1 MQKIMVTDRELV
13 NLDGLTG
20 NDVIAL
26 IMDFETKYS
35 GVSLEYGYAAAS
47 YENAFDVYI
56 RYDRLENDHEFKIR
70 CEQVKEAYT
79 RAMKNKK
86 KRERAKQKKQADQ
99 EKLKEEQRRADWET
113 YQKLKQQFDP
123 E

>member
-1 MQKIMVTDRELV
+1 MQKIMITDRERV
-13 NLDGLTG
+13 DLDGLTG

-26 IMDFETKYS
+26 IMDFESKYS
-35 GVSLEYGYAAAS
+35 GVSLEYVYDSAS

-70 CEQVKEAYT
+70 CERVKEAYA

-99 EKLKEEQRRADWET
+99 ERIKEEQRKADWET
-113 YQKLKQQFDP
+113 YQKLKQKFDP

>member
-1 MQKIMVTDRELV
+1 MQRIMVTDRERV
-13 NLDGLTG
+13 DLDGLTG

-26 IMDFETKYS
+26 IMDFESKYS
-35 GVSLEYGYAAAS
+35 GVSLEYVYDAAS

-70 CEQVKEAYT
+70 CERVKEAYT

-86 KRERAKQKKQADQ
+86 KRERAKQKKQAD
-99 EKLKEEQRRADWET
+99 
-113 YQKLKQQFDP
+113 
-123 E
+123 

>member
-13 NLDGLTG
+13 DLDGLTG

-26 IMDFETKYS
+26 IMDFESKYS
-35 GVSLEYGYAAAS
+35 GVSLEYVYDAAS

-70 CEQVKEAYT
+70 CERVKEDCA

-86 KRERAKQKKQADQ
+86 KRERAKQVKQVAQ
-99 EKLKEEQRRADWET
+99 EKIKEEQRRTDWET